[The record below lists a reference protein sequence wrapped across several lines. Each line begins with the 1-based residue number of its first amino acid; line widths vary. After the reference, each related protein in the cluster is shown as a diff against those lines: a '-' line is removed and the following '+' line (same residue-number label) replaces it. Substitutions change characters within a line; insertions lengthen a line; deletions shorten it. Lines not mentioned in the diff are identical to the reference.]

1 VTDLKR
7 IADALERIAAA
18 QERLSPPPKTQ
29 HEYQVEREF
38 DYIAERMFL
47 NPRPGGTIFTDGV
60 NMAYVCR
67 FCNKEI
73 ISKHGD
79 LIHNCREPKP

>member
-1 VTDLKR
+1 MTDLKR
-7 IADALERIAAA
+7 IADALERIARAM
-18 QERLSPPPKTQ
+18 ERNSPPPKTQ

-38 DYIAERMFL
+38 DLVADRMFL
-47 NPRPGGTIFTDGV
+47 TPRPGGTIFTDGV

-73 ISKHGD
+73 ISKPGD
-79 LIHNCREPKP
+79 PAHNCREPKP